1 MTTEFDK
8 KINVAKC
15 QHCNKITDITMS
27 DTIKKMRVQKQALE
41 EELQEAHMNKNRIRK
56 HKIGQIQAMHI
67 MVKKLY
73 DLMTPE
79 QRTTAYGYS
88 KELRDEFNKIKKI
101 Q

>member
-41 EELQEAHMNKNRIRK
+41 EELQ
-56 HKIGQIQAMHI
+56 

-79 QRTTAYGYS
+79 QRTTSYGYS
-88 KELRDEFNKIKKI
+88 KELRDEFNRIKKI